1 MSQLFEDDVPPS
13 PMAWVISSFQKWFL
27 DKCLHAT
34 TLVLDS
40 NDHNTPDWLTLGFNI
55 KKQNYPICS
64 LSLFY
69 LPFSSWENRLYGIK
83 RLYAPRPQPIQNLGF
98 KPRFSGFSLN
108 LFVESKWTG
117 EMELL
122 LGSNPHS
129 THWQVCNFICIF
141 DSSYQLL
148 LSTKLRSSTYPPARR
163 T

>member
-1 MSQLFEDDVPPS
+1 MSQLFEDDVLPS
-13 PMAWVISSFQKWFL
+13 PMACIISSFQKWFL

-83 RLYAPRPQPIQNLGF
+83 RLYVPRPQPIQNLGF

-122 LGSNPHS
+122 LESNPHS